1 MKLIKFS
8 KFTPGIFVMTLLAL
22 QPQVARGG
30 GQGFNQSEVSS
41 DLGVGKFSS
50 NPFHV
55 SVTARGGYDDNVNL
69 SSINPQDSFFA
80 NTALNITYDFG
91 SPRTRLSLNAGS
103 SFTYYFDQGDSNN
116 LDSGARRDY
125 DINAWASFGITHKAT
140 PRLTLGA
147 SLYAT
152 YQTQPDFT
160 NLSTFN
166 NSFSFTR
173 RNQNFFF
180 TVDKFSAAYAWTPRF
195 STLSSYTF
203 GATDYVDGDVGR
215 FEDRYEHTFG
225 NEFRFLIQPTT
236 TLVAEYR
243 FGFIDFT
250 GNDFRDSTSH
260 FLLAGID
267 HSFSPRF
274 NISARGGV
282 EFRDYYRNPN
292 NFLDGSS
299 SNNTS
304 PYGEATLNYA
314 LAQNTSISFT
324 NRYSI
329 EVSDVP
335 EFLDR
340 QTYRTGLSV
349 RHAFT
354 SRISSGLGAFY
365 QHDDYAGNGISNGFT
380 EDSYEISL
388 SARYAINRNWS
399 IDAGYTHT
407 EVIAD
412 SNLFREY
419 SRNRYYA
426 GATFSF

>member
-1 MKLIKFS
+1 
-8 KFTPGIFVMTLLAL
+8 
-22 QPQVARGG
+22 
-30 GQGFNQSEVSS
+30 
-41 DLGVGKFSS
+41 
-50 NPFHV
+50 
-55 SVTARGGYDDNVNL
+55 
-69 SSINPQDSFFA
+69 
-80 NTALNITYDFG
+80 
-91 SPRTRLSLNAGS
+91 NAGT
-103 SFTYYFDQGDSNN
+103 SFTYYFDQGNN
-116 LDSGARRDY
+116 NDFGDQRDY
-125 DINAWASFGITHKAT
+125 DINAWVGFGITHKAT

-147 SLYAT
+147 TLYAT

-160 NLSTFN
+160 NLSNFN

-173 RNQNFFF
+173 RNQDFFF
-180 TVDKFSAAYAWTPRF
+180 TVNKFSAAYLWTPRF
-195 STLSSYTF
+195 STVSSYTF
-203 GATDYVDGDVGR
+203 GATDYIDRNVGR
-215 FEDRYEHTFG
+215 FEDRFEHTFG

-236 TLVAEYR
+236 TLIAEYR
-243 FGFIDFT
+243 FGFIDFADT
-250 GNDFRDSTSH
+250 DFRDSTSH

-282 EFRDYYRNPN
+282 EFREYNNSDPN
-292 NFLDGSS
+292 NVLLAGSS
-299 SNNTS
+299 HNNTS

-340 QTYRTGLSV
+340 QTYRSGLSV

-354 SRISSGLGAFY
+354 SRISSGLGAYY
-365 QHDDYAGNGISNGFT
+365 QHDNYDGNEINNGFS
-380 EDSYEISL
+380 EDSFEISL
-388 SARYAINRNWS
+388 SARYAISRNWA

-407 EVIAD
+407 EVISDA
-412 SNLFREY
+412 NLFREY